1 MALDHHLAASAAGD
15 GTAEIPLPGVVY
27 LVGAGPGDPGLLTRR
42 GAEALAAADVVVY
55 DRLADTSML
64 ALAPPDAELVY
75 VGKQAA
81 VHAVPQRRINELLAE
96 HALRGRCVVRLKGG
110 DPFVFGRGGEEATYL
125 RERGVPFVVVPGV
138 SSAVAVPAYAGIPVT
153 DRRYASS
160 FAVITG
166 HEDPTKSQSRLDWR
180 GIAHGADT
188 LVFVMGLTHLT
199 LIAERLV
206 AEGRAADTPAAVVE
220 RGTTAGQRV
229 VTGTLLDIA
238 SLVAAAGLHPP
249 ALVVVGEVVRL
260 REKLAWFGSQPLAGR
275 RVLVPRVRQRPSEL
289 VRLLKAAGAETC
301 EVPVL
306 RATTLPAASDLL
318 ARLAAAEWLVF
329 SSPAALGALLEQ
341 LAGLGRDVRALGAA
355 RLGAL
360 GAATAAQ
367 LARCGLLVD
376 YVPAEATGFAAGFP
390 LPGGRR
396 VLLVGE
402 AGGDGHAVAG
412 LAARGAAVSEL
423 ATLGLT
429 TDETAP
435 LPPLDEFDAV
445 AFPSSATVRRFLEA
459 YPAGPV
465 DGQLTASIGPSTTAT
480 ARGLG
485 VRLDCEAADPT
496 SASLAHLVAASLG
509 SSATAS
515 GG

>member
-1 MALDHHLAASAAGD
+1 MAPDHHLAASAAGD
-15 GTAEIPLPGVVY
+15 GPAEIRVPGTVY

-55 DRLADTSML
+55 DRLADSSML

-81 VHAVPQRRINELLAE
+81 VHAVPQDRINELLAE

-110 DPFVFGRGGEEATYL
+110 DPFVFGRGGEEATHL
-125 RERGVPFVVVPGV
+125 RERAVPFVVVPGV

-160 FAVITG
+160 LAIITG
-166 HEDPTKSQSRLDWR
+166 HEDPTRGQSRLDWR

-206 AEGRAADTPAAVVE
+206 AEGRAAGTPAAVIE
-220 RGTTAGQRV
+220 RGTTPGQRV

-238 SLVAAAGLHPP
+238 ARVTAAGLHPP

-260 REKLAWFGSQPLAGR
+260 REQLAWFDSQPLAGR

-306 RATTLPAASDLL
+306 RAATLPAAADLL
-318 ARLAAAEWLVF
+318 ARLAAADWLVF
-329 SSPAALGALLEQ
+329 ASPACLGALLEQ
-341 LAGLGRDVRALGAA
+341 LAGMGRDVRALGAA

-360 GAATAAQ
+360 GPATAAQ
-367 LARCGLLVD
+367 LGRCGLHVD
-376 YVPAEATGFAAGFP
+376 YAPAEAAGFAAGFP
-390 LPGGRR
+390 QPEGRG
-396 VLLVGE
+396 VLFVGE
-402 AGGDGHAVAG
+402 AGGEGHAVDG
-412 LAARGAAVSEL
+412 LVARGAAAAELAVLEL
-423 ATLGLT
+423 AT
-429 TDETAP
+429 DEHAP
-435 LPPLDEFDAV
+435 LPPLDDFDAV

-465 DGQLTASIGPSTTAT
+465 AGQLTASIGPSTTAT

-485 VRLDCEAADPT
+485 VRLDCEAAHPT
-496 SASLAHLVAASLG
+496 SASLAHLVAAHLG
-509 SSATAS
+509 GTATAI